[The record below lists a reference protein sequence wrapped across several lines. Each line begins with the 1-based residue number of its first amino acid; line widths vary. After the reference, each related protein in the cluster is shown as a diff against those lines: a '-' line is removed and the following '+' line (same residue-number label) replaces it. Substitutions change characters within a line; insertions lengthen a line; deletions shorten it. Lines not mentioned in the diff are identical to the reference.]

1 MDDFETLI
9 VPALLALAAAAA
21 WLALTAR
28 RADLGRALV
37 EAVAKAVDVRRR
49 QEALAA
55 AGKPAPYLEF
65 ARRAESELR
74 ALAARRGF

>member
-1 MDDFETLI
+1 MDELETLI

-28 RADLGRALV
+28 RAELGRALV
-37 EAVAKAVDVRRR
+37 EAVTRAVDVRRR

-55 AGKPAPYLEF
+55 AGKPAPYLDY
-65 ARRAESELR
+65 ARRAEAELR